1 MNPSRQIRAFFLCL
15 FMLLTGVR
23 AHAADKKT
31 ALDVY
36 VHAPDSHYQY
46 TLVEKKRVPGCR
58 DYLIL
63 MTSQQWLSPAQVNRS
78 VWEHW
83 VRIYIPDKVTS
94 TTGLLYILGGSIGDK
109 QPKPDPDLV
118 ALATITHTVTSE
130 VFDIPNEPLTF
141 AGDPFGPRD
150 EDQIIAYTW
159 KKFLDTGDSTWP
171 LRLPMTKAAVR
182 AMDTVTSFAAGKKG
196 GKHRVD
202 HFVVTGASKRGWT
215 TWTTAAVDPRVVAI
229 APMVIDV
236 LHVVPSF
243 QHHYRSY
250 GFWAPAVKSYYDEHL
265 MDDVGGAGFEKL
277 MEIEDP
283 YSYRDRLT
291 MPKADRQCRRRSVL
305 FARFFTVLLQRSA
318 RRKASA
324 L

>member
-1 MNPSRQIRAFFLCL
+1 MNPSRQIRALLLCL
-15 FMLLTGVR
+15 FLLLTGVCV
-23 AHAADKKT
+23 HALDKQT
-31 ALDVY
+31 ALDIY
-36 VHAPDSHYQY
+36 VHAPDTHYRYQ
-46 TLVEKKRVPGCR
+46 LFEKKRVPGCR

-94 TTGLLYILGGSIGDK
+94 TTGLLYILGGSIDNP
-109 QPKPDPDLV
+109 QPKPDHDLES
-118 ALATITHTVTSE
+118 LATLTHTVTSE

-215 TWTTAAVDPRVVAI
+215 TRPPPPLIREWWRLLPWSLTFCTWFHRSSTTTAVMAFGPR
-229 APMVIDV
+229 
-236 LHVVPSF
+236 
-243 QHHYRSY
+243 R
-250 GFWAPAVKSYYDEHL
+250 
-265 MDDVGGAGFEKL
+265 
-277 MEIEDP
+277 
-283 YSYRDRLT
+283 
-291 MPKADRQCRRRSVL
+291 
-305 FARFFTVLLQRSA
+305 
-318 RRKASA
+318 
-324 L
+324 